1 MTDTD
6 SKTELKPCPF
16 CGHDAELYPV
26 GNHTHWSGGC
36 SSCNTRG
43 PIEKD
48 KDYAIRMWN
57 ARTPTAADKLAEAL
71 EAFTPQDCPKTYDDN
86 DYLQLKFPFIQG
98 ERLEPRSEIMRGRK
112 AAFDPVLDGLTV
124 GSYRRARAA
133 LADYRA
139 GKKG

>member
-1 MTDTD
+1 MSNHPMTDTD
-6 SKTELKPCPF
+6 SKTDLEPCPF
-16 CGHDAELYPV
+16 CGHDAELYSV
-26 GNHTHWSGGC
+26 GNRTHWSGGC

-57 ARTPTAADKLAEAL
+57 ARTPTAADKLEEAL
-71 EAFTPQDCPKTYDDN
+71 GESHIVIGLLANHLFEMSKTRGVLINVVNAVERAKKARKLN
-86 DYLQLKFPFIQG
+86 D
-98 ERLEPRSEIMRGRK
+98 
-112 AAFDPVLDGLTV
+112 TV
-124 GSYRRARAA
+124 